1 MKKILFLLLFL
12 GVAFCASAKEKQKK
26 QKGPKS
32 IPVFLYA
39 VSSSFN
45 DSITYITDIQKVDSG
60 YMEHKHILGGMRE
73 YVGQLD
79 AYYKAKGQRRLNT
92 VFFKKDRKKAE
103 KGFIKLKRKLMKN
116 GANLKVLPQ
125 GEFTFKSEKRPAA
138 E

>member
-1 MKKILFLLLFL
+1 MKKTLLFLLVL
-12 GVAFCASAKEKQKK
+12 GVALTASAREKK
-26 QKGPKS
+26 QKGPKPL
-32 IPVFLYA
+32 PVFLYA
-39 VSSSFN
+39 VSTSFN

-60 YMEHKHILGGMRE
+60 YMERRHILGGMRE
-73 YVGQLD
+73 YVGQMD

-92 VFFKKDRKKAE
+92 VFFKTNRKKAE
-103 KGFIKLKRKLMKN
+103 KGFIKLKKKLVKN

>member
-1 MKKILFLLLFL
+1 MKKTLLLLLVL
-12 GVAFCASAKEKQKK
+12 GVALTASAREKK
-26 QKGPKS
+26 QKGPKPL
-32 IPVFLYA
+32 PVFLYA
-39 VSSSFN
+39 VSTSFN

-60 YMEHKHILGGMRE
+60 YMERRHILGGMRE
-73 YVGQLD
+73 YVGQMD

-92 VFFKKDRKKAE
+92 VFFKTNRKKAE
-103 KGFIKLKRKLMKN
+103 KGFIKLKKKLVKN

>member
-1 MKKILFLLLFL
+1 MKKTLLLLLVL
-12 GVAFCASAKEKQKK
+12 GVALTASAREKK
-26 QKGPKS
+26 QKGPKPL
-32 IPVFLYA
+32 PVFLYA
-39 VSSSFN
+39 VSTSFN

-60 YMEHKHILGGMRE
+60 YMERKHILGGMRE
-73 YVGQLD
+73 YVGQMD

-92 VFFKKDRKKAE
+92 VFFKTNRKKAE
-103 KGFIKLKRKLMKN
+103 KGFIKLKKKLVKN

>member
-1 MKKILFLLLFL
+1 MKKTLLLLLIL
-12 GVAFCASAKEKQKK
+12 GVALTASAREKK
-26 QKGPKS
+26 QKGPKPL
-32 IPVFLYA
+32 PVFLYA
-39 VSSSFN
+39 VSTSFN

-60 YMEHKHILGGMRE
+60 YMERRHILGGMRE
-73 YVGQLD
+73 YVGQMD

-92 VFFKKDRKKAE
+92 VFFKTNRKKAE
-103 KGFIKLKRKLMKN
+103 KGFIKLKKKLVKN

>member
-1 MKKILFLLLFL
+1 MKKTLLLLLVL
-12 GVAFCASAKEKQKK
+12 GVALTASAREKK
-26 QKGPKS
+26 QKGPKPL
-32 IPVFLYA
+32 PVFLYA
-39 VSSSFN
+39 VSTSFN

-60 YMEHKHILGGMRE
+60 YMERRHILGGMRE
-73 YVGQLD
+73 YVGQMD

-92 VFFKKDRKKAE
+92 VFFKTNRKKAE
-103 KGFIKLKRKLMKN
+103 KGIIKLKKKLVKN

>member
-1 MKKILFLLLFL
+1 MKKTLLLLLVL
-12 GVAFCASAKEKQKK
+12 GVALTASAREKQ
-26 QKGPKS
+26 QKGHKPL
-32 IPVFLYA
+32 PVFLYA
-39 VSSSFN
+39 VSTSFN

-60 YMEHKHILGGMRE
+60 YMERRHILGGMRE
-73 YVGQLD
+73 YVGQMD

-92 VFFKKDRKKAE
+92 VFFKTNRKKAE
-103 KGFIKLKRKLMKN
+103 KGFIKLKKKLVKN